1 MAPLTS
7 WAYVTGAWPQ
17 DGMVSMS
24 SKLAVQFAGEGSGV
38 ATLTW
43 GQQAVW
49 RGIEVRGA
57 PIILR
62 GVYPVPDGKT
72 VEDLAADL
80 GRLVGRHQ
88 SLRTLL
94 RPGGDDELEQVV
106 MNSGETVLEVV
117 EAGDA
122 DARETAGKLAD
133 GYEFGDRDYARELPL
148 RAGVVCLRGVPVY
161 EVLGICHMSVDG
173 FGTNVIEAEL
183 GLRGPRAAARA
194 LGPVTEMAPLEQ
206 TAWQNAAP
214 GLRQTAAAQ
223 RYWDRV
229 LRLMPAHWFPAPAQA
244 PARRYGEIQFS
255 SPAAYL
261 ASQVVAA
268 RLETDTR
275 PVLLA
280 AFAVALARVSGVNPA
295 VPRLFVSNRFRPRF
309 ADTVSAIA
317 QTCPCAVDV
326 AGVTFDEVVR
336 RSIRA
341 VVPAYK
347 YAYFKPVHIRQT
359 LARVGDEL
367 GSTPDVGFLLND
379 RRETR
384 DVSGPLA
391 SPREISAALPRSTLR
406 QVHKEGDAL
415 DQCHI
420 NVVESA
426 DSLEIAGYF
435 DTGYMAP
442 DAMTAVLRAVDAI
455 LVAAGIDPVART
467 GV

>member
-1 MAPLTS
+1 M
-7 WAYVTGAWPQ
+7 VT
-17 DGMVSMS
+17 MS
-24 SKLAVQFAGEGSGV
+24 SKLTVEFAGEGSGV
-38 ATLTW
+38 QTLSW

-62 GVYPVPDGKT
+62 GIYPAPAGKT
-72 VEDLAADL
+72 AEEMAADL

-88 SLRTLL
+88 SLRTVF
-94 RPGGDDELEQVV
+94 RPGGDDQLEQVV
-106 MNSGETVLEVV
+106 MSSGETVLEVV

-122 DARETAGKLAD
+122 DPRDIAEKLAD
-133 GYEFGDRDYARELPL
+133 GYEFGDRDYAHELPL
-148 RAGVVCLRGVPVY
+148 RAGVVCQHGAPVY
-161 EVLGICHMSVDG
+161 EVFGMCHMSVDG

-183 GLRGPRAAARA
+183 GLRGPEAAAQA
-194 LGPVTEMAPLEQ
+194 LGPVTEMPPLEQ
-206 TAWQNAAP
+206 AAWQNTQP
-214 GLRQTAAAQ
+214 GLRQNAAAE

-229 LRLMPAHWFPAPAQA
+229 LRLMPAHWFPVPAETPSQ
-244 PARRYGEIQFS
+244 RYGEMQLS
-255 SPAAYL
+255 SSAAYL
-261 ASQVVAA
+261 ASRVVAA

-275 PVLLA
+275 PVVLA

-295 VPRLFVSNRFRPRF
+295 VPRLFVNNRFRPGF

-317 QTCPCAVDV
+317 QTCLCAVDV
-326 AGVTFDEVVR
+326 AGVTFDEAVR

-347 YAYFKPVHIRQT
+347 YAYFKPVKIREV

-379 RRETR
+379 RRETQP
-384 DVSGPLA
+384 VTGPLA
-391 SPREISAALPRSTLR
+391 SPGEISAARAKSTLR
-406 QVHKEGDAL
+406 QVHKEGGAL

-420 NVVESA
+420 AIVESA
-426 DSLEIAGYF
+426 GSLELTGYF

-442 DAMTAVLRAVDAI
+442 DSMAAVLRAFEEV
-455 LVAAGIDPVART
+455 LVAAGIDPAART

>member
-1 MAPLTS
+1 
-7 WAYVTGAWPQ
+7 
-17 DGMVSMS
+17 MS
-24 SKLAVQFAGEGSGV
+24 SMLAVQFAGEGSGV
-38 ATLTW
+38 ATLSW

-49 RGIEVRGA
+49 RGIEVRGE

-62 GVYPVPDGKT
+62 GVYPLPDGKT
-72 VEDLAADL
+72 VEDLAADI
-80 GRLVGRHQ
+80 GRLVSRHQ
-88 SLRTLL
+88 SLRTLF
-94 RPGGDDELEQVV
+94 RPGGDNKLEQVV
-106 MNSGETVLEVV
+106 MSSGETLLEVV

-122 DARETAGKLAD
+122 DPRETAEKLAD
-133 GYEFGDRDYARELPL
+133 GYEFGDRDYAHEPPL
-148 RAGVVCLRGVPVY
+148 RAGVVCVRGVPAF
-161 EVLGICHMSVDG
+161 EVLGICHMSADG
-173 FGTNVIEAEL
+173 FSTNVIEAEL
-183 GLRGPRAAARA
+183 GLRGPEAAALA
-194 LGPVTEMAPLEQ
+194 LGPVTEMPPLEQ
-206 TAWQNAAP
+206 AAWQNAPP
-214 GLRQTAAAQ
+214 GLRQTAAAE

-229 LRLMPAHWFPAPAQA
+229 LRLMPAHWFPAPAQV
-244 PARRYGEIQFS
+244 PAQRYGEIQFS

-261 ASQVVAA
+261 ASQVIAA
-268 RLETDTR
+268 RMETDTR
-275 PVLLA
+275 PVVLA

-295 VPRLFVSNRFRPRF
+295 VPRLFVNNRFRPRF

-326 AGVTFDEVVR
+326 ADATFDEVVR

-341 VVPAYK
+341 VVATYK
-347 YAYFKPVHIRQT
+347 YAYFKPVKIREV
-359 LARVGDEL
+359 LAGVGDEL
-367 GSTPDVGFLLND
+367 GSAPDVGFLIND

-384 DVSGPLA
+384 AVTGALAGPLA

-420 NVVESA
+420 NVLESA

-442 DAMTAVLRAVDAI
+442 GTMTAVLRAVEEI
-455 LVAAGIDPVART
+455 LVAGGIDPLAGT